1 MANIESTTQSIS
13 DKVRSGHRLSLDE
26 GLHLHEHADLFTLGK
41 LANFVRE
48 KKNGNVGYYN
58 VNVHLNPTNV
68 CVYRCTSI
76 SCASCIRN
84 TPTCILR
91 LLLR

>member
-1 MANIESTTQSIS
+1 MANIESTTQLIS

-48 KKNGNVGYYN
+48 KRTVMWAIIM
-58 VNVHLNPTNV
+58 LM
-68 CVYRCTSI
+68 
-76 SCASCIRN
+76 CI
-84 TPTCILR
+84 
-91 LLLR
+91 